1 MYPDPISLFFCF
13 FLSSFELRFYGPV
26 NLLVSFR
33 VGLVAILALFLGRL
47 NLSEVNWSLNTYFCQ
62 LLTLPFLNLGK
73 GENGHR
79 NGLMINIHRS
89 YVAKL
94 GFKLAKP
101 DSAVRHAMTALW
113 NLLLLSLISKS
124 NLEKSFM

>member
-1 MYPDPISLFFCF
+1 MYPDPLSFF
-13 FLSSFELRFYGPV
+13 SFELRFYGPV
-26 NLLVSFR
+26 NLLVSCR
-33 VGLVAILALFLGRL
+33 VVLVTTLTLALAVLV
-47 NLSEVNWSLNTYFCQ
+47 LSEVNWSLCTYFRQ

-79 NGLMINIHRS
+79 NGLMINIHES

-94 GFKLAKP
+94 GFKLANP

-113 NLLLLSLISKS
+113 NLLSLISHS
-124 NLEKSFM
+124 NLEKSVI